1 MKKYFF
7 VVFAIL
13 LLYSYNIC
21 GQERLAWGCL
31 HQTVYKQIVNKLETL
46 FATKLPMT
54 GYKNEEYEIKIME
67 LPTRNARNPSTTS
80 EKQITN

>member
-21 GQERLAWGCL
+21 GQERL
-31 HQTVYKQIVNKLETL
+31 
-46 FATKLPMT
+46 
-54 GYKNEEYEIKIME
+54 
-67 LPTRNARNPSTTS
+67 TRNAPNPSTTS
-80 EKQITN
+80 ENK